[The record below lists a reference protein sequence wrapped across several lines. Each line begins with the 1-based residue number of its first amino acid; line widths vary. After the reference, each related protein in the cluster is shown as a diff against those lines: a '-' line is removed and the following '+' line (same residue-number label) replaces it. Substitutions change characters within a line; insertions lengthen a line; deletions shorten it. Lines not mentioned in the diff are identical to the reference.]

1 MSHLAV
7 GVHKSLLIDTAN
19 ALQGTDLEGILGA
32 QVARVGRFYL
42 ATRFIIQLLSLER
55 LDLRFS
61 QNDAFINR

>member
-7 GVHKSLLIDTAN
+7 GVYKRLLINTAN
-19 ALQGTDLEGILGA
+19 ALQGTGVEGILG
-32 QVARVGRFYL
+32 ARVGRFYL
-42 ATRFIIQLLSLER
+42 ATGFIIQLLSLER